1 MNKKDMFICV
11 ISKRRN
17 TVNRKER
24 EARMTVKWKKLIAI
38 VLVASMFM
46 STQGIWIQA
55 EELATEEQNT
65 EFTGSS
71 GKSESQYWEFDPQT
85 ETIYFYGSEVETYT
99 CQSVEEKVR
108 HVVFTDN
115 ISTVYISSSLVNFPN
130 LEDVYISKSMRS
142 FNSLV
147 FAKSTKLKEYIVD
160 PENPYYCSIDG
171 NFYYN
176 YNGQRDLI
184 RYAIGKSE
192 ETFEVAEGTEIV
204 SEDAFV
210 GETDI
215 KTLILAE
222 NTIKI
227 YLPLRAG
234 GAVNHI
240 VVPNNECKFVY
251 NANTKVNPDLTIYG
265 YPGCVIQKQCMAY
278 NINFKEIPLD
288 KVESISVAVE
298 PTQMSVMK
306 GQPYVTEGMKLNVK
320 YSDGTTRFVGC
331 GYQVTGNDTS
341 QVGTMH
347 LNIIY
352 GNAQTGI
359 DVEVTEIPED
369 IHLTTDLSKEVKTV
383 WDKENRQYNAIYY
396 FDPQE
401 SGIYSIFTEGLE
413 NTHMVVSDNNGV
425 SKSNDNAGAY
435 NNAQV
440 DMYMKKGEVYTICV
454 SSEKSVSF
462 YLKAKFV
469 SEKEEDGITVTGK
482 ASKTYLDRGE
492 KLNIKYTAKGMTDGQ
507 ELYYGTEPGT
517 LEKNV
522 DGVWENVPVRS
533 DCQMGEI
540 KNYGVNAN
548 GNLSVPLEEY
558 YGYLETAE
566 YRYTHQVG
574 SKYVGVKFNIF
585 NINDIDSEMVLI
597 KNRTKIVHIDT
608 KEYEKTYYIKAD
620 ITSKYTFYTK
630 GAYDTYGTLRE
641 LNGWYRTSNDNS
653 GEDENFK
660 ITATLKEGLTYA
672 LTIKTYTS
680 SEKDIELVT
689 EGVCVHKYVDEVVE
703 PTCYERG
710 YTRHICSLCSES
722 YIDKYVEAQGH
733 EYEESKKNATC
744 TESGY
749 ILKVCRHCGS
759 EIKEIINATGH
770 NYEKI
775 IIAPTVNQGGYTLQ
789 RCKKCKACF
798 IVQQTKPL
806 QPEQITKN
814 NVTTKIKKLQ
824 AKKKSLK
831 ITWKKT
837 KKISG
842 YEIQISGKRNF
853 KRVMKKTAGMT
864 KGKITFKKLKAGKKY
879 YVRVRTYKIIEG
891 KKLYSGWSK
900 IKSKT
905 VKQ

>member
-1 MNKKDMFICV
+1 MRI
-11 ISKRRN
+11 
-17 TVNRKER
+17 
-24 EARMTVKWKKLIAI
+24 KWKKLIAI
-38 VLVASMFM
+38 VLVASMFLSM
-46 STQGIWIQA
+46 QGVWIQA
-55 EELATEEQNT
+55 EALANEEQNT
-65 EFTGSS
+65 EYTGSS
-71 GKSESQYWEFDPQT
+71 GTSKSQYWEFDPQT
-85 ETIYFYGSEVETYT
+85 ETIYFYGREVETYT
-99 CQSVEEKVR
+99 CQSVEENVR
-108 HVVFTDN
+108 HVVFMDTID
-115 ISTVYISSSLVNFPN
+115 TVYISSSLVNFPN

-176 YNGQRDLI
+176 YNGQRHLR
-184 RYAIGKSE
+184 RYAIGKRE

-222 NTIKI
+222 NTTKI

-240 VVPNNECKFVY
+240 VVPNNDCKFVY
-251 NANTKVNPDLTIYG
+251 NASTKVNPDLTVYG
-265 YPGCVIQKQCMAY
+265 YPGCAIQKQCMAY

-288 KVESISVAVE
+288 NVESISVAVE

-306 GQPYVTEGMKLNVK
+306 GQPYTTEGMKLNVK
-320 YSDGTTRFVGC
+320 YSDGTSRLVGC

-341 QVGTMH
+341 EVGIMH
-347 LNIIY
+347 LNIAY
-352 GNAQTGI
+352 GNAHTGV
-359 DVEVTEIPED
+359 DVEVTEIPDD
-369 IHLTTDLSKEVKTV
+369 IHLTANLSKEVKTA
-383 WDKENRQYNAIYY
+383 WDKENREYNAVYY

-413 NTHMVVSDNNGV
+413 DTYMVVSDNSGL
-425 SKSNDNAGAY
+425 SKADDNAGAY

-440 DMYMKKGEVYTICV
+440 DMYMEKGVVYCICI
-454 SSEKSVSF
+454 SSEKSVTF
-462 YLKAKFV
+462 HLKAKFV
-469 SEKEEDGITVTGK
+469 SEKEDDGITITGK
-482 ASKTYLDRGE
+482 ASKTYLDRGQ

-507 ELYYGTEPGT
+507 ELYYGTEPGI

-522 DGVWENVPVRS
+522 NGIWENIPVRS
-533 DCQMGEI
+533 DCQVGEI

-566 YRYTHQVG
+566 YRYIHQLG

-585 NINDIDSEMVLI
+585 NIDDIDSEKVLI

-630 GAYDTYGTLRE
+630 GSYDTYGTLRE
-641 LNGWYRTSNDNS
+641 LNGQYNASNDNG

-660 ITATLKEGLTYA
+660 ISATLQKGFTYA

-703 PTCYERG
+703 PTCYEKG
-710 YTRHICSLCSES
+710 YTKHICSLCHES
-722 YIDKYVEAQGH
+722 YIDKYAEALGH
-733 EYEESKKNATC
+733 EYEETKKDATC
-744 TESGY
+744 TDSGY
-749 ILKVCRHCGS
+749 VLRVCRRCGS
-759 EIKEIINATGH
+759 EIKDIIDATGH

-775 IIAPTVNQGGYTLQ
+775 VIYPTVNQGGYTLQ
-789 RCKKCKACF
+789 RCKKCEACF
-798 IVQQTKPL
+798 IIEQTKPL
-806 QPEQITKN
+806 QPAEIAKN
-814 NVTTKIKKLQ
+814 HVTTKIKKLQ
-824 AKKKSLK
+824 VKNSTLK
-831 ITWKKT
+831 ITWNKK

-842 YEIQISGKRNF
+842 YEIQISRKRNF
-853 KRVMKKTAGMT
+853 KKAIKKTAKRA

-879 YVRVRTYKIIEG
+879 YVRVRTYKMIDG
-891 KKLYSGWSK
+891 KKLYSSWSK

-905 VKQ
+905 VK